1 MNKWRNGWKCKGCGM
16 ENVGLFAIHL
26 ALIKMNFSTH
36 WFCSS
41 KACASWRRK
50 ETSNHRLHGL
60 NPIMPHWVFQQLLAG
75 ADHLFHSHTIF
86 VDFECWN
93 CPHIFSTCN
102 SRAVIHIDLEWR
114 AKWHVN
120 VVQIWCGWPWMVLVT
135 LRKLTDGYLVH
146 SVFTNGEILQHC
158 WFEGVIKWTTETPVN
173 FKQTNKIHQIKKG

>member
-1 MNKWRNGWKCKGCGM
+1 MRDGKCW
-16 ENVGLFAIHL
+16 
-26 ALIKMNFSTH
+26 AL
-36 WFCSS
+36 CYSS
-41 KACASWRRK
+41 CAHQDELQYSLVLLQQSLRLLQRSWRRK

-60 NPIMPHWVFQQLLAG
+60 NPITSHWVFQQLLAG

-135 LRKLTDGYLVH
+135 LRKLTDGYLAH